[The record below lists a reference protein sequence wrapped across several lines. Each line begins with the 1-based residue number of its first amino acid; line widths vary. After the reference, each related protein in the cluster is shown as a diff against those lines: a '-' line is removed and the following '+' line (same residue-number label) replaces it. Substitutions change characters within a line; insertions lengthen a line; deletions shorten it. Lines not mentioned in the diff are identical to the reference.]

1 MRELRGKV
9 AVITG
14 GASGIGLGMA
24 RAFAGAG
31 MRLVLADIEPA
42 AAESAARALR
52 ERGAEARPIRVD
64 VTEPGSV
71 EALARDVFAGE
82 GAVHVLCNNAGV
94 CVEAPVA
101 GGSDD
106 DWDWLFAVNVH
117 GARNVLRAFVP
128 RLRAQGEPAH
138 VVNTGS
144 FNSLLPVGFL
154 GIYTATKFAM
164 LGLSESLRQELAPDG
179 IGVSTLIPL
188 GVNTR
193 LDESQRNRPA
203 GQPRNPLAMK
213 ASEAAL
219 RAGQA
224 PDAVGE
230 AVLRGVREGARFIF
244 PDGSMVGVLRA
255 QLGAILGAM
264 EEAAARGPTAPGS
277 GSAR

>member
-1 MRELRGKV
+1 MRDLSGKV

-31 MRLVLADIEPA
+31 MRLVLADVDAPA
-42 AAESAARALR
+42 AEAALKGLR
-52 ERGAEARPIRVD
+52 ERGADARWVRTD
-64 VTEPGSV
+64 VSDRASV
-71 EALARDVFAGE
+71 EALARTIFDSLG
-82 GAVHVLCNNAGV
+82 GVHVLCNNAGV

-106 DWDWLFAVNVH
+106 DWDWLLAVNVQ
-117 GARNVLRAFVP
+117 GVRNGVRAFVP

-138 VVNTGS
+138 IVNTAS

-154 GIYTATKFAM
+154 GIYCTTKFAV

-203 GQPRNPLAMK
+203 GQALNPQAMK
-213 ASEAAL
+213 SSEPAL
-219 RAGQA
+219 RAGQD
-224 PDAVGE
+224 PDAVGL
-230 AVLRGVREGARFIF
+230 AVLRGVRENARFIF
-244 PDGSMVGVLRA
+244 PDGSMVEILRA
-255 QLGAILGAM
+255 QLGAILAAM
-264 EEAAARGPTAPGS
+264 EQAQAR
-277 GSAR
+277 

>member
-1 MRELRGKV
+1 MLDPAGKL

-31 MRLVLADIEPA
+31 MRLVLADVEVDAADA
-42 AAESAARALR
+42 AASALR
-52 ERGAEARPIRVD
+52 GRGAQVRAVRTD
-64 VTEPGSV
+64 VADPVSV
-71 EALARDVFAGE
+71 ESLARDVFATE

-106 DWDWLFAVNVH
+106 DWNWLFAVNVH

-128 RLRAQGEPAH
+128 RMRAQGGAAQI
-138 VVNTGS
+138 VNTGS
-144 FNSLLPVGFL
+144 FNSLVPAGFL
-154 GIYTATKFAM
+154 GIYSATKFAM
-164 LGLSESLRQELAPDG
+164 LGLSECLRQELEPDG
-179 IGVSTLIPL
+179 IAVATLIPL

-193 LDESQRNRPA
+193 LDQSQRNRPP
-203 GQPRNPLAMK
+203 GQAPNPQAMK
-213 ASEAAL
+213 SSEAAL
-219 RAGQA
+219 RAGQD

-230 AVLRGVREGARFIF
+230 AVLRGIREGARFIF

-255 QLGAILGAM
+255 QLGAVLQAM
-264 EEAAARGPTAPGS
+264 EAADR
-277 GSAR
+277 

>member
-1 MRELRGKV
+1 
-9 AVITG
+9 
-14 GASGIGLGMA
+14 
-24 RAFAGAG
+24 
-31 MRLVLADIEPA
+31 
-42 AAESAARALR
+42 
-52 ERGAEARPIRVD
+52 
-64 VTEPGSV
+64 
-71 EALARDVFAGE
+71 
-82 GAVHVLCNNAGV
+82 
-94 CVEAPVA
+94 
-101 GGSDD
+101 
-106 DWDWLFAVNVH
+106 VH

-144 FNSLLPVGFL
+144 FNSLIPVGFL
-154 GIYTATKFAM
+154 GIYSATKFAM

-203 GQPRNPLAMK
+203 GQARNPLAMK

-219 RAGQA
+219 RAGQH

>member
-42 AAESAARALR
+42 AADAAAAGLRA
-52 ERGAEARPIRVD
+52 RGAQARPLRTD
-64 VTEPGSV
+64 VTDPGSV
-71 EALARDVFAGE
+71 EALASSVFETE

-117 GARNVLRAFVP
+117 GMRNVLRAFVP
-128 RLRAQGEPAH
+128 RLRAQREPAH

-144 FNSLLPVGFL
+144 FNSLVPAGFL
-154 GIYTATKFAM
+154 GIYTATKFAV

-193 LDESQRNRPA
+193 LDQSQRNRPA
-203 GQPRNPLAMK
+203 GQGHNPQAMRS
-213 ASEAAL
+213 SEAAL
-219 RAGQA
+219 RAGQD
-224 PDAVGE
+224 PDLVGE

-244 PDGSMVGVLRA
+244 PDGSMLEILQA
-255 QLGAILGAM
+255 QLGAIASAM
-264 EEAAARGPTAPGS
+264 EEARK
-277 GSAR
+277 R

>member
-1 MRELRGKV
+1 MRELGGKV
-9 AVITG
+9 ALITG

-42 AAESAARALR
+42 AAETASRDLRA
-52 ERGAEARPIRVD
+52 RGAQVRWLRTD
-64 VTEPGSV
+64 VTDSASV
-71 EALARDVFAGE
+71 EALAKSAFEVE

-106 DWDWLFAVNVH
+106 DWNWLFGVNVH
-117 GARNVLRAFVP
+117 GVRNVLRAFVP
-128 RLRAQGEPAH
+128 RLRAQSQPAH

-144 FNSLLPVGFL
+144 FNSLVPAGFL
-154 GIYTATKFAM
+154 GIYTATKFAV

-193 LDESQRNRPA
+193 LDQSQRNRPA
-203 GQPRNPLAMK
+203 GQARNPQAMQ

-219 RAGQA
+219 RAGQD

-230 AVLRGVREGARFIF
+230 AVLRGVREDARFIF
-244 PDGSMVGVLRA
+244 PDGSMLGILRA
-255 QLGAILGAM
+255 QLGAILSAM
-264 EEAAARGPTAPGS
+264 EEAAKR
-277 GSAR
+277 

>member
-31 MRLVLADIEPA
+31 MRLVLADIEPI
-42 AAESAARALR
+42 AAETAARALAAS
-52 ERGAEARPIRVD
+52 GAGARAVRAD
-64 VTEPGSV
+64 VTDPASV
-71 EALARDVFAGE
+71 EALARDVFAVE

-144 FNSLLPVGFL
+144 FNSLIPAGFL
-154 GIYTATKFAM
+154 GIYTASKFAL
-164 LGLSESLRQELAPDG
+164 LGLSESLRQELAPDA
-179 IGVSTLIPL
+179 IGVSTLLPL

-203 GQPRNPLAMK
+203 GQALNPQAMK
-213 ASEAAL
+213 SSESAL
-219 RAGQA
+219 RAGQDPA
-224 PDAVGE
+224 AVGE

-244 PDGSMVGVLRA
+244 PDGSMVEILRS
-255 QLGAILGAM
+255 QLGALLSAM
-264 EEAAARGPTAPGS
+264 ESAPK
-277 GSAR
+277 A